1 MQQIWPVGPLL
12 STRCSSGRP
21 PAPSPQ
27 QQPQPH
33 HHHHRRRRRC
43 RRRPPPHH
51 HLHRRHRHSHR
62 HRHGRHH
69 HVEPAENGMNWKK
82 FKASNTL
89 QDAQVVNLRA
99 LFEKPVLCLGV
110 RAVSTNSLRGVW
122 MTAVSISCRHLRCF
136 SSAESRSLVGKQ

>member
-1 MQQIWPVGPLL
+1 
-12 STRCSSGRP
+12 
-21 PAPSPQ
+21 
-27 QQPQPH
+27 
-33 HHHHRRRRRC
+33 
-43 RRRPPPHH
+43 
-51 HLHRRHRHSHR
+51 
-62 HRHGRHH
+62 
-69 HVEPAENGMNWKK
+69 MNWKK

-110 RAVSTNSLRGVW
+110 RAVSTNSLRGGW